1 MPVTYIMQQTEDDCL
16 PCCIAMVLDE
26 SREKVL
32 SWFEGRNYGSIQDM
46 REVLSIR
53 GYEVKDVRQVGCAGG
68 VRRIVALTHKADNK
82 GHAVVMDDDESIV
95 TLLKMY
101 SSSEKGADLH
111 SRAARLFQRKVGL
124 LPFPFE

>member
-1 MPVTYIMQQTEDDCL
+1 
-16 PCCIAMVLDE
+16 MVLDE

-95 TLLKMY
+95 DPKFPSPITRRRTLLDY
-101 SSSEKGADLH
+101 SYCYPPQNV
-111 SRAARLFQRKVGL
+111 FVIRKRG
-124 LPFPFE
+124 